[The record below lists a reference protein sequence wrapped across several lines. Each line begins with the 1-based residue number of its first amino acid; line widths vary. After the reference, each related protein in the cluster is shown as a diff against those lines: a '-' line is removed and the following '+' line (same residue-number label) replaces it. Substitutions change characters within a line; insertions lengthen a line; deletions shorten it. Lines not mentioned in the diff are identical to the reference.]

1 MKLFNFLE
9 IFGEYISTE
18 KYRNMLKNTMFADL
32 HINKENSAI
41 TATLHVD
48 IFENIMCLKAVAAE
62 IKAALKMKSVEFDY
76 ILPPEALKYECFPML
91 IRVVK
96 KGVPQANGFLD
107 DIETSFVD
115 NVFTINFLK
124 HGRDICENAGAHTF
138 LEEYVFEHFGRE
150 IKVVLTGK
158 DSDENDFVKKQQEID
173 RANMPVRPPDENPNF
188 EGVPV
193 DFSNVKTIYGN
204 FKYAKPKP
212 ICEVTPDDGTAL
224 IWGDVFKYES
234 RLLKDGKQKIITFNL
249 TDGTGAYTCKMKAAK
264 EDLEYIENKICDGM
278 TLVVRGKVV
287 YDTFDKDYQIYP
299 QAISIVSKLRV
310 VDEAEEK
317 RVELHLHTNMS
328 AMDAMSSAKS
338 IVKKAMDLGHT
349 AIAIT
354 DHGCVQAFPE
364 ACNTARGKDFKIIY
378 GCEAYL
384 VDDYNED
391 GTKKTVDEIKTS
403 KYYHCILLVK
413 NKVGLKNLYKLISR
427 SNLDYFR
434 KRPRMPKSL
443 IAEMREGL
451 ILGSACSEG
460 ELFDAIVEGKS
471 PEEIIKIASFY
482 DYLEIQPVGNN
493 EYMLRKES
501 MKPANRDKF
510 RNINSFADIQ
520 NINRQIIAIGDQ
532 LGKKTVATGDVHFL
546 NKEDAVFR
554 AILQAG
560 QGFDDAD
567 NQPPLYLKTTGEML
581 EEFAYLGEETAKEVV
596 VTNTNIIADMIEP
609 GILPIPDGTFNPIIP
624 GAEEDLT
631 NCCWE
636 RAKEWYGDPVPELVA
651 KRLERELESI
661 IKNGFAG
668 LYMIARLLV
677 KHSEECGY
685 YVGSRGSVGSSFVA
699 IMAGISEVNP
709 LEPHYRCPKC
719 KYTEFFVHNEVGSG
733 FDLPVK
739 NCPECGEPLIRD
751 GHEIPFET
759 FLGFFGDKSPDIDL
773 NFAGEYQSQSHK
785 YTEEIFGKA
794 FVFKAGTI
802 SGVADKTA
810 YGFVKKYLDE
820 REIYATRAEIDRLT
834 MGCTGVKRTT
844 GQHPGGMVVVP
855 NTYEVEDFT
864 PVQRPADD
872 ETKDIIT
879 THFDFNSMH
888 DTLLKLDELGHDVP
902 TIYKHL
908 TDLTGIDVLDIDISD
923 RKLYELC
930 TSPEPLGITAEELG
944 WPTGTLSIP
953 EMGTDF
959 TKGMLLEAK
968 PKTFADLIQ
977 IAGLSHGTDVWL
989 GNAQDLIKN
998 GVCTISEV
1006 IGTRD
1011 SIMVYLMHC
1020 GLEPKQAFDI
1030 METVR
1035 KKNKYLTPEMIEIM
1049 KSHNVPAWY
1058 IESCDKI
1065 QYMFPKAHAAAY
1077 IIASLRLAWFKIYH
1091 PLEYYCA
1098 YLTVRGDDVD
1108 AESMS
1113 KGKDAVKTLLHFI
1126 KNKGKEA
1133 SSAEKSKETIMQ
1145 IVFEAMVRGIEFLP
1159 IDIYKSTASSY
1170 EPEEVVE
1177 ADGTVTKKIRMPFA
1191 SLAGVGE
1198 NAAEQLAKARED
1210 GGGEFSSIED
1220 FAFRSGAGKSTIET
1234 LKACGAFGDLP
1245 DSDQI
1250 SLF

>member
-1 MKLFNFLE
+1 MKLYNFLE
-9 IFGEYISTE
+9 IFGEYVATE
-18 KYRNMLKNTMFADL
+18 KYRSMLKNTLFTDL
-32 HINKENSAI
+32 HINKESQVV
-41 TATLHVD
+41 TALLHVD
-48 IFENIMCLKAVAAE
+48 TFENIMCLKAVANE
-62 IKAALKMKSVEFDY
+62 IKTALRLKSVEFEY
-76 ILPPEALKYECFPML
+76 VLPPEALKENCFPML
-91 IRVVK
+91 LKVVK
-96 KGVPQANGFLD
+96 KSVPQTNGFLD
-107 DIETSFVD
+107 DIDTKFEND
-115 NVFTINFLK
+115 VFTINFLK
-124 HGRDICENAGAHTF
+124 HGRDICENANAHKF
-138 LEEYVFEHFGRE
+138 LEDYILQHFDKK
-150 IKVVLTGK
+150 ITVVLEGE
-158 DSDENDFVKKQQEID
+158 DSKAEDFIKKQKEID
-173 RANMPVRPPDENPNF
+173 RANQPVKPPEENPNF
-188 EGVPV
+188 EGVPL
-193 DFSNVKTIYGN
+193 DFNSVKSIYGS

-212 ICEVTPDDGTAL
+212 MSEVAFDDGEVL
-224 IWGDVFKYES
+224 VWGDVFKYET
-234 RLLKDGKQKIITFNL
+234 RETKDGKRLIMEFNITDN
-249 TDGTGAYTCKMKAAK
+249 TGSFACKFFDLK
-264 EDLEYIENKICDGM
+264 EQLEYLDSKIKDGVTVIVRGPLMYDDYKKDYVIKPNSVSLINKIDE
-278 TLVVRGKVV
+278 
-287 YDTFDKDYQIYP
+287 
-299 QAISIVSKLRV
+299 

-338 IVKKAMDLGHT
+338 IVKKAMKWGHK

-364 ACNTARGKDFKIIY
+364 ACNTARGSGFKIIY
-378 GCEAYL
+378 GCECYL
-384 VDDYNED
+384 VNDYNED
-391 GTKKTVDEIKTS
+391 GSKKTLEEIKADR
-403 KYYHCILLVK
+403 YFHCILLVK
-413 NKVGLKNLYKLISR
+413 NKVGLKNLYKLVSR
-427 SNLDYFR
+427 SNIDYFH
-434 KRPRMPKSL
+434 KKPRMPKSL

-451 ILGSACSEG
+451 IIGSACSEG
-460 ELFDAIVEGKS
+460 ELYHAFLKGESHEKLVE
-471 PEEIIKIASFY
+471 IASFY

-493 EYMLRKES
+493 EYMILS
-501 MKPANRDKF
+501 QRDGCE
-510 RNINSFADIQ
+510 NIDSFDDIME
-520 NINRQIIAIGDQ
+520 INKRIIHLGDE

-546 NKEDAVFR
+546 NKNDAKFR

-560 QGFDDAD
+560 QGFSDAD
-567 NQPPLYLKTTGEML
+567 SQPPLYLKTTEEML
-581 EEFAYLGEETAKEVV
+581 QDFAYLGDDTAKEVV
-596 VTNTNIIADMIEP
+596 ITNTNLIADMIEP
-609 GILPIPDGTFNPIIP
+609 DILPIPDGTFNPVIP

-636 RAKEWYGDPVPELVA
+636 RAKEWYGDPVPKVVA
-651 KRLERELESI
+651 ERLEKELKSI
-661 IKNGFAG
+661 ISNGFAG

-677 KHSEECGY
+677 RHSEECGY

-709 LEPHYRCPKC
+709 LEPHYRCPEC
-719 KYTEFFVHNEVGSG
+719 KYTEFFLHNEVGSG
-733 FDLPVK
+733 FDLPPK
-739 NCPECGEPLIRD
+739 KCPDCGANLIRD

-773 NFAGEYQSQSHK
+773 NFAGEYQSQSHR
-785 YTEEIFGKA
+785 YTEELFGKA
-794 FVFKAGTI
+794 YVFKAGTI

-810 YGFVKKYLDE
+810 YGFVKKYVEE
-820 REIYATRAEIDRLT
+820 RGLNITKAEIDRLT
-834 MGCTGVKRTT
+834 IGCTGVKRTT

-872 ETKDIIT
+872 TTKDIIT

-930 TSPEPLGITAEELG
+930 TSPEPLGVTAEELG

-968 PKTFADLIQ
+968 PQTFADLIQ
-977 IAGLSHGTDVWL
+977 IAGLSHGTAVWL
-989 GNAQDLIKN
+989 GNAQDLIKD
-998 GVCTISEV
+998 GTCTISEV

-1077 IIASLRLAWFKIYH
+1077 IIASLRLAWFKIYK

-1108 AESMS
+1108 AEAMS
-1113 KGKDAVKTLLHFI
+1113 KGKNAVKTLLQMI
-1126 KNKGKEA
+1126 RAKGKEA
-1133 SSAEKSKETIMQ
+1133 SSAEKSKETIMM
-1145 IVFEAMVRGIEFLP
+1145 IVYEAMVRGIEFLP
-1159 IDIYKSTASSY
+1159 IDIYKSTAASY
-1170 EPEEVVE
+1170 EPE
-1177 ADGTVTKKIRMPFA
+1177 GGKIRMPFS

-1198 NAAEQLAKARED
+1198 AAAEQLAKARND
-1210 GGGEFSSIED
+1210 GGAEFSSIED
-1220 FAFRSGAGKSTIET
+1220 FAIRAGAGKSTVDL
-1234 LKACGAFGDLP
+1234 LKSCGAFGDLP
-1245 DSDQI
+1245 DSDQM

>member
-1 MKLFNFLE
+1 MKLYNFLE
-9 IFGEYISTE
+9 IFGEYVATE
-18 KYRNMLKNTMFADL
+18 KYRSMLKNTLFTDL
-32 HINKENSAI
+32 HINKESQVV
-41 TATLHVD
+41 TALLHVD
-48 IFENIMCLKAVAAE
+48 TFENIMCLKAVANE
-62 IKAALKMKSVEFDY
+62 IKTALRLKSVEFEY
-76 ILPPEALKYECFPML
+76 VLPPEALKENCFPML
-91 IRVVK
+91 LKVVK
-96 KGVPQANGFLD
+96 KSVPQTNGFLD
-107 DIETSFVD
+107 DIDTKFEND
-115 NVFTINFLK
+115 VFTINFLK
-124 HGRDICENAGAHTF
+124 HGRDICENANAHKF
-138 LEEYVFEHFGRE
+138 LEDYILQHFDKK
-150 IKVVLTGK
+150 ITVVLVGE
-158 DSDENDFVKKQQEID
+158 DSKAEDFIKKQKEID
-173 RANMPVRPPDENPNF
+173 RANQPVKPPEENPNF
-188 EGVPV
+188 EGVPL
-193 DFSNVKTIYGN
+193 DFNSVKSIYGS

-212 ICEVTPDDGTAL
+212 MSEVAFDDGEVL
-224 IWGDVFKYES
+224 VWGDVFKYET
-234 RLLKDGKQKIITFNL
+234 RETKDGKRLIMEFNITDN
-249 TDGTGAYTCKMKAAK
+249 TGSFACKFFDLK
-264 EDLEYIENKICDGM
+264 EQLEYLDSKIKDGVTVIVRGPLMYDDYKKDYVIKPNSVSLINKIDE
-278 TLVVRGKVV
+278 
-287 YDTFDKDYQIYP
+287 
-299 QAISIVSKLRV
+299 

-338 IVKKAMDLGHT
+338 IVKKAMKWGHK

-364 ACNTARGKDFKIIY
+364 ACNTARGSGFKIIY
-378 GCEAYL
+378 GCECYL
-384 VDDYNED
+384 VNDYNED
-391 GTKKTVDEIKTS
+391 GSKKTLEEIKADR
-403 KYYHCILLVK
+403 YFHCILLVK
-413 NKVGLKNLYKLISR
+413 NKVGLKNLYKLVSR
-427 SNLDYFR
+427 SNIDYFH
-434 KRPRMPKSL
+434 KKPRMPKSL

-451 ILGSACSEG
+451 IIGSACSEG
-460 ELFDAIVEGKS
+460 ELYHAFLKGESHEKLVE
-471 PEEIIKIASFY
+471 IASFY

-493 EYMLRKES
+493 EYMILS
-501 MKPANRDKF
+501 QRDGCE
-510 RNINSFADIQ
+510 NIDSFDDIME
-520 NINRQIIAIGDQ
+520 INKRIIHLGDE

-546 NKEDAVFR
+546 NKNDAKFR

-560 QGFDDAD
+560 QGFSDAD
-567 NQPPLYLKTTGEML
+567 SQPPLYLKTTEEML
-581 EEFAYLGEETAKEVV
+581 QDFAYLGDDTAKEVV
-596 VTNTNIIADMIEP
+596 ITNTNLIADMIEP
-609 GILPIPDGTFNPIIP
+609 DILPIPDGTFNPIIP

-636 RAKEWYGDPVPELVA
+636 RAKEWYGDPVPKVVA
-651 KRLERELESI
+651 ERLEKELKSI
-661 IKNGFAG
+661 ISNGFAG

-677 KHSEECGY
+677 RHSEECGY

-709 LEPHYRCPKC
+709 LEPHYRCPEC
-719 KYTEFFVHNEVGSG
+719 KYTEFFLHNEVGSG
-733 FDLPVK
+733 FDLPPK
-739 NCPECGEPLIRD
+739 KCPDCGANLIRD

-773 NFAGEYQSQSHK
+773 NFAGEYQSQSHR
-785 YTEEIFGKA
+785 YTEELFGKA
-794 FVFKAGTI
+794 YVFKAGTI

-810 YGFVKKYLDE
+810 YGFVKKYVEE
-820 REIYATRAEIDRLT
+820 RGLNITKAEIDRLT
-834 MGCTGVKRTT
+834 IGCTGVKRTT

-872 ETKDIIT
+872 TTKDIIT

-930 TSPEPLGITAEELG
+930 TSPEPLGVTAEELG

-968 PKTFADLIQ
+968 PQTFADLIQ
-977 IAGLSHGTDVWL
+977 IAGLSHGTAVWL
-989 GNAQDLIKN
+989 GNAQDLIKD
-998 GVCTISEV
+998 GTCTISEV

-1077 IIASLRLAWFKIYH
+1077 IIASLRLAWFKIYK

-1108 AESMS
+1108 AEAMS
-1113 KGKDAVKTLLHFI
+1113 KGKNAVKTLLQMI
-1126 KNKGKEA
+1126 RAKGKEA
-1133 SSAEKSKETIMQ
+1133 SSAEKSKETIMM
-1145 IVFEAMVRGIEFLP
+1145 IVYEAMVRGIEFLP
-1159 IDIYKSTASSY
+1159 IDIYKSTAASY
-1170 EPEEVVE
+1170 EPE
-1177 ADGTVTKKIRMPFA
+1177 DGKIRMPFS

-1198 NAAEQLAKARED
+1198 AAAEQLAKARND
-1210 GGGEFSSIED
+1210 GGAEFSSIED
-1220 FAFRSGAGKSTIET
+1220 FAIRAGAGKSTVDL
-1234 LKACGAFGDLP
+1234 LKSCGAFGDLP
-1245 DSDQI
+1245 DSDQM